1 MIYDPELTS
10 NLPLT
15 FVCSGMMMAHAVE
28 ALYAQD
34 KNPIVS
40 LMALEA
46 ITQLAQ
52 ALPEIVQAP
61 HKYAG
66 NVTIRS
72 YMVHGWLVCVWVRW
86 GWQLLIKFAIA

>member
-1 MIYDPELTS
+1 MASPKTSLKTTGKAAQVLPKVVIYDPELRSTY
-10 NLPLT
+10 PLK
-15 FVCSGMMMAHAVE
+15 FRACSGMNAMAHAVE

-61 HKYAG
+61 
-66 NVTIRS
+66 
-72 YMVHGWLVCVWVRW
+72 L
-86 GWQLLIKFAIA
+86 